1 MRRRHPLIALYLT
14 HVRLAPRTVSRCTV
28 ISSNP
33 RSSRSQDREP
43 VYCPELGLAV
53 ERLKDGFTLQSLWEV
68 VPQ

>member
-1 MRRRHPLIALYLT
+1 MYFSVCRHHPCPSDD
-14 HVRLAPRTVSRCTV
+14 RPPR
-28 ISSNP
+28 
-33 RSSRSQDREP
+33 QDREP